1 MINGTWP
8 NLSKQIHLK
17 FLLLF
22 GYKLYVI
29 FGQPLIWC
37 GIASENQHG
46 IWWRVLEGYLPEIL
60 RGFNISSLFMY
71 FLISYNLF
79 NDFCGLQLNCD
90 TNLKIIFISD
100 YHNNSTTFIINLKPW
115 YSLTINQVEWANYL
129 FIISKTAGRAK

>member
-79 NDFCGLQLNCD
+79 NDFCGLQLTWNCN

-100 YHNNSTTFIINLKPW
+100 YHNNSTTFIINLKPC
-115 YSLTINQVEWANYL
+115 YSLPNNHVEWAIFFVYYMKN
-129 FIISKTAGRAK
+129 SG